1 MKKIT
6 FENYYSADEAI
17 QFFGRVNTATG
28 NLEPLTEKD
37 YITSI
42 QDICLNER
50 VPEKIKSL
58 FDPALA
64 LYAYGYLY
72 WTFFTL
78 ANEQAIKALE
88 AAISYKHKEVIGTN
102 VDSNGREVGLS
113 KKINN
118 LVRRRVIDR
127 NSKDYYHSLRMFR
140 NMAFHPNEQHVFVH
154 NNEALRNIATAIN
167 ELFK

>member
-17 QFFGRVNTATG
+17 QFFGRVNTETG

-37 YITSI
+37 YIASI

-72 WTFFTL
+72 WTFL
-78 ANEQAIKALE
+78 L
-88 AAISYKHKEVIGTN
+88 
-102 VDSNGREVGLS
+102 
-113 KKINN
+113 
-118 LVRRRVIDR
+118 
-127 NSKDYYHSLRMFR
+127 
-140 NMAFHPNEQHVFVH
+140 
-154 NNEALRNIATAIN
+154 
-167 ELFK
+167 